1 MLFRSQEHTVSCC
14 IKGLRE
20 SKSDFIEPDERVN
33 IKSFYRGTTKL
44 SLGLFSDI
52 PDEWDKTP
60 DGIMDYWT
68 EYLMKY
74 ASRKILRIVA

>member
-1 MLFRSQEHTVSCC
+1 M
-14 IKGLRE
+14 G
-20 SKSDFIEPDERVN
+20 
-33 IKSFYRGTTKL
+33 GTIKL
-44 SLGLFSDI
+44 SIGLFSDI